1 VEAVDGQSVIKTKNL
16 SKLFHGVA
24 AVDSLDLEVC
34 RGEVYGFIGPNG
46 AGKTTTIR
54 MLLGLARP
62 TSGTVEVF
70 GGDPAADPEVRA
82 RIGYVGEEQIMY
94 PYMTVRGA
102 MDFVRGLYPRWDQ
115 GLADEIASVFRLP
128 AGKRVGDLS
137 KGMRSQLAL
146 ILAMAPRPPLLVL
159 DEPTGGLDPIARR
172 DFLSTIMRSAVGPDQ
187 TVFMS
192 SHILSEVER
201 VVDRVGI
208 IVRGRLVDVK
218 TIEQLQTTQ
227 KRIRVV
233 FQGEPPKG
241 LLEQPGIT
249 AVEKEGHGYLIT
261 VGDHLEEIMA
271 SLAAAPVFA
280 LDLLDMSLEEVLVH
294 HVGGDRRG

>member
-1 VEAVDGQSVIKTKNL
+1 MEQLAIRTENL
-16 SKLFHGVA
+16 SKHFDGVA
-24 AVDSLDLEVC
+24 AVDGLDLEVR

-62 TSGTVEVF
+62 TRGKIEVLGSDPLT
-70 GGDPAADPEVRA
+70 GGPEVRA
-82 RIGYVGEEQIMY
+82 KIGYVGEDQAMY
-94 PYMTVRGA
+94 SYMTVRGIMGFIA
-102 MDFVRGLYPRWDQ
+102 PMYPTWDQ
-115 GLADEIASVFRLP
+115 RLAGEIADVFHLP
-128 AGKRVGDLS
+128 LTKRVGELS

-146 ILAMAPRPPLLVL
+146 VLAMAPRPPLLVM

-172 DFLSTIMRSAVGPDQ
+172 DFLSTVMRSAVGPDQ

-208 IVRGRLVDVK
+208 IVRGRLVTVR
-218 TIEQLQTTQ
+218 TIDELQTVQ

-233 FQGEPPKG
+233 FQGEPPAG
-241 LLEQPGIT
+241 LLQQQGIVG
-249 AVEKEGHGYLIT
+249 VEREGHGYLIT
-261 VGDHLEEIMA
+261 VEDHLEEVMA
-271 SLAAAPVFA
+271 SLSSAPVFA
-280 LDLLDMSLEEVLVH
+280 LDLLDMSLEEVLIH
-294 HVGGDRRG
+294 YAGGSRRG